1 MEDFSQSINSF
12 KELNWFS
19 IYQAFTTLANVS
31 LGSDL
36 TRKGKR
42 LKNFI
47 PEIGRDCKVLLS
59 LHLGTLMSI
68 RVLVRF
74 E

>member
-1 MEDFSQSINSF
+1 MDDFSQSINSF

-19 IYQAFTTLANVS
+19 IYQASTTLANLG
-31 LGSDL
+31 LGSNL

-42 LKNFI
+42 SKNFI

-59 LHLGTLMSI
+59 LHLGKLMSL
-68 RVLVRF
+68 RVIVKF